1 MTLGE
6 GRRFEP
12 PEARP
17 VELAAAHP
25 HADGE
30 VPPVRAPADDLAPVG
45 DVQRHRR
52 GASQVRR
59 LREVRVVRAGAGQQP
74 TVLRAGEE
82 ERRQILL
89 CLLVGRP
96 VRRCEKL
103 LAPGV
108 APRAKRAVDA
118 LDVAGAHALP
128 RAVGRCGPGL
138 ERGSGRR
145 GVAVGG
151 LDGDRGRD
159 DHGEQA
165 EKASRH
171 RGPGRLILT
180 GAATAFKVARRS
192 LESAN
197 RGG

>member
-17 VELAAAHP
+17 VELAAAHA
-25 HADGE
+25 HADGQM
-30 VPPVRAPADDLAPVG
+30 PPVRAPADDLAPVG

-52 GASQVRR
+52 GSSQVRR
-59 LREVRVVRAGAGQQP
+59 LREVRVVRTGSRQEP
-74 TVLRAGEE
+74 PVLRAGEE

-128 RAVGRCGPGL
+128 RAVGCAVRSS
-138 ERGSGRR
+138 RDGSSCRR
-145 GVAVGG
+145 VAVGG

-171 RGPGRLILT
+171 RGPGDPILT
-180 GAATAFKVARRS
+180 AAATAFKVARRS